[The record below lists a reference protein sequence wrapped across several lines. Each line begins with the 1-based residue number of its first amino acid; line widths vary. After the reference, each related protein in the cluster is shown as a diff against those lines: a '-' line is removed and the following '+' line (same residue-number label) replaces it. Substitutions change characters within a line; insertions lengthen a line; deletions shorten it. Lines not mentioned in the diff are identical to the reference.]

1 MIAMAKLKC
10 DPQRLPD
17 RGTPTKDLFV
27 KSELPDLPV
36 NTLPGFK
43 PKERKRIVK
52 QPTKNTL
59 PQRKDLWTPEMEK
72 KAMQLYWAGES
83 YENIGK
89 VVGRSTKASKIRV
102 NAIRREKGQR
112 PRRVGKSMFWQENED
127 KILIEMFEAGNGYK
141 AIAEKLGRTYMAI
154 STRIKVLRDM
164 GIRIE
169 KRNGE

>member
-1 MIAMAKLKC
+1 MAKLKC

-59 PQRKDLWTPEMEK
+59 PQRKDLWTPENDAEM
-72 KAMQLYWAGES
+72 MRRYWDGES
-83 YENIGK
+83 YEDIGK
-89 VVGRSTKASKIRV
+89 AIGRSAKAVKIRA
-102 NAIRREKGQR
+102 NAIRNEQGKR
-112 PRRVGKSMFWQENED
+112 PRRVGKSMFWQESED

-141 AIAEKLGRTYMAI
+141 TIAEKLGRTYMAI

-164 GIRIE
+164 GIQIE